1 MKKLL
6 CVGCAIVLCLSIAS
20 CGGASRDSAETVV
33 ENAIKAFQSGDQ
45 AASQAYWGEED
56 SSGSTSEEDAQS
68 QEMAELLSKDLTYKI
83 TGSEENED
91 SGTAT
96 VSVEFTNINMSEVFS
111 TYMGEMISVA
121 FEYAFLPEDQQ
132 PSDEEMNQMYMDK
145 FAEVVEE
152 NKDNI
157 VTTEVDI
164 PLTLVDNEWKIN
176 ATEDVM
182 DAMLGGLYSSVNSM
196 SEAFAE

>member
-1 MKKLL
+1 MKKMLSI
-6 CVGCAIVLCLSIAS
+6 GCAIVLCLSIAS
-20 CGGASRDSAETVV
+20 CGATRDSAETVV

-45 AASQAYWGEED
+45 ATMQAYWGEED
-56 SSGSTSEEDAQS
+56 SSGSTSEEDVQA
-68 QEMAELLSKDLTYKI
+68 QEMVKLLSQDLTYKI
-83 TGSEENED
+83 IDSEENED

-111 TYMGEMISVA
+111 IFMGEMFSAA
-121 FEYAFLPEDQQ
+121 FGYAFLPEDQQ

-176 ATEDVM
+176 ATEDVI
-182 DAMLGGLYSSVNSM
+182 DAMLGGLYSSANSM

>member
-1 MKKLL
+1 MF
-6 CVGCAIVLCLSIAS
+6 G
-20 CGGASRDSAETVV
+20 
-33 ENAIKAFQSGDQ
+33 
-45 AASQAYWGEED
+45 
-56 SSGSTSEEDAQS
+56 
-68 QEMAELLSKDLTYKI
+68 
-83 TGSEENED
+83 
-91 SGTAT
+91 
-96 VSVEFTNINMSEVFS
+96 
-111 TYMGEMISVA
+111 
-121 FEYAFLPEDQQ
+121 YAFLPEDQQ

-176 ATEDVM
+176 ATEDVI
-182 DAMLGGLYSSVNSM
+182 DAMLGGLYSSANSM